1 MADERKQSAEEGIAP
16 PPESPAGRV
25 AERDVENE
33 LIHTPE
39 EARPDS
45 GMGGTSDADSPG
57 DEAWTPRPDLRG
69 A

>member
-1 MADERKQSAEEGIAP
+1 MADERKQSTDEGIAP
-16 PPESPAGRV
+16 PPESPIDRA

-45 GMGGTSDADSPG
+45 GMGGTSDADTPG
-57 DEAWTPRPDLRG
+57 DEA
-69 A
+69 

>member
-16 PPESPAGRV
+16 PPESPAGRA
-25 AERDVENE
+25 AERNAENE
-33 LIHTPE
+33 LIDTPE

-45 GMGGTSDADSPG
+45 GMGGTSDADSAG